1 MGNLEAR
8 AIARRVRVTPRKAR
22 RMVDLIRGKNVQEAR
37 VVLQFAPQTAAKPVR
52 KVVESAIANA
62 HFLAEKSNQTFHEN
76 NLVVKT
82 IMVDEGT
89 TMKRFRA
96 RAQGRAG
103 AILKRTCQ
111 ITVVVSSEEGV
122 R

>member
-1 MGNLEAR
+1 MGNLEAK

-37 VVLQFAPQTAAKPVR
+37 IVLQFAPQTAAKPVR
-52 KVVESAIANA
+52 KAVESAVANA

-76 NLVVKT
+76 DLVVKT
-82 IMVDEGT
+82 IMVDEGA
-89 TMKRFRA
+89 TMKRFRP

>member
-1 MGNLEAR
+1 MGNLEAK

-37 VVLQFAPQTAAKPVR
+37 IVLQFAPQTAAKPVR

-62 HFLAEKSNQTFHEN
+62 HFLAEKSNQAFHEN
-76 NLVVKT
+76 DLVVKT
-82 IMVDEGT
+82 IMVDEGA
-89 TMKRFRA
+89 TMKRFRP

>member
-1 MGNLEAR
+1 
-8 AIARRVRVTPRKAR
+8 
-22 RMVDLIRGKNVQEAR
+22 
-37 VVLQFAPQTAAKPVR
+37 LQFAPQTAAKPVR

-82 IMVDEGT
+82 IMVDEGA

>member
-1 MGNLEAR
+1 MGNLEAK

-22 RMVDLIRGKNVQEAR
+22 RMADLIRGKNVQKAR
-37 VVLQFAPQTAAKPVR
+37 IVLQFDPQTAAKPVR

-76 NLVVKT
+76 DLVVKT
-82 IMVDEGT
+82 IMVDEGA
-89 TMKRFRA
+89 TMKRFRP